1 MTPKKLPSEV
11 TNLLNERISDEY
23 EAHYF
28 YRQVSNTLENLG
40 YVKAAAFFKNEASDE
55 LIHAEGLQKYL
66 VDWNNMPVLAPV
78 SSPQK
83 VTGLVDAIEKAYQ
96 IEYDL
101 YESYEETS
109 KVMMSKDLCTFVFL
123 QEYMNIQRKS
133 VAEYATLLNQLEL
146 IDKSDKNWVFNF
158 EREIF

>member
-1 MTPKKLPSEV
+1 MKPEKLIPAVV
-11 TNLLNERISDEY
+11 TLLNERISDEY

-28 YRQVSNTLENLG
+28 YKQVSNTLENLG
-40 YVKAAAFFKNEASDE
+40 YIKAAAFFKNEASDE